1 MSNGAEFNRGTS
13 TNKHNTRQFSPALEL
28 DTFQREQTNQTAVKN
43 VHRGNERVIEN
54 HMSHQANSD
63 ESISVLNQNGLKGE
77 NSVDEKGATSAKRN
91 LQDQQPLT
99 KQHEDESNK
108 TKPDERGKDFLDQHV
123 NNGAIVDGSPE
134 PPLQNISGER
144 ENASRDINGVN
155 GVKGETMLNPH
166 NAFQQQANGR
176 FAEPVANGDMR
187 YRGIIQVRNTPQ
199 GVVPFSQQFDH
210 LRGRQHFFPAL
221 FQQNVSN
228 NYTFY
233 APSTQNSLSESQS
246 DLSSLPED
254 EYSGTNMSER
264 SLNTLMSRTIV
275 SSDDVKDLG
284 LELDLSTAMIQ
295 KFLNQNQNNP
305 QTAAFKLVL
314 EWRNSRS
321 TGSMEEKRT
330 VLHDALVEMGK
341 LAQAAVICS
350 ENKPCKHH
358 RS

>member
-13 TNKHNTRQFSPALEL
+13 NNNHNTRQYPPALQL
-28 DTFQREQTNQTAVKN
+28 DTFQREQTNQTAVS
-43 VHRGNERVIEN
+43 NEGAIEN
-54 HMSHQANSD
+54 HMSKQANSK
-63 ESISVLNQNGLKGE
+63 ESIPASNQNGLKNV
-77 NSVDEKGATSAKRN
+77 NSVNDKGATSAKRN
-91 LQDQQPLT
+91 LQDKQHLT
-99 KQHEDESNK
+99 KLHENEGNK
-108 TKPDERGKDFLDQHV
+108 TKPDEGGNDSLDQNV
-123 NNGAIVDGSPE
+123 NNGVIVDGSTE
-134 PPLQNISGER
+134 LPLQNISDER
-144 ENASRDINGVN
+144 DNASLDINGINGVN
-155 GVKGETMLNPH
+155 GETMVNPN
-166 NAFQQQANGR
+166 NAIQQANGR
-176 FAEPVANGDMR
+176 FAEPIENGDMR

-233 APSTQNSLSESQS
+233 APSIQNSLSESQS

-264 SLNTLMSRTIV
+264 SLNTLMSKTIV

-305 QTAAFKLVL
+305 QTAAFKLVI

-350 ENKPCKHH
+350 ENNHCKYH